1 MKILGIDPGTATTGF
16 GVVDKQ
22 DGKLTAVDYGVISTP
37 ADMEMGQRLVM
48 LADDLDHILGKHQ
61 PDVVAV
67 EKLFFAAN
75 VTTAMAV
82 SQARG
87 VVLYMLAQQRLVPV
101 ELTPLQVKQAVA
113 GDGQARKRQI
123 QEMVKRLLKLDDIP
137 KPDDAADALA
147 LAIAASNPMLQKQSV

>member
-1 MKILGIDPGTATTGF
+1 
-16 GVVDKQ
+16 
-22 DGKLTAVDYGVISTP
+22 
-37 ADMEMGQRLVM
+37 
-48 LADDLDHILGKHQ
+48 
-61 PDVVAV
+61 
-67 EKLFFAAN
+67 
-75 VTTAMAV
+75 
-82 SQARG
+82 
-87 VVLYMLAQQRLVPV
+87 MLAQQRLVPV